1 MIVHKIDDISSSKV
15 IQVIEVKFTRGAGTK
30 EDLAREVIQY
40 WSFNGLLLGEY
51 DPVKKFKK

>member
-1 MIVHKIDDISSSKV
+1 MIVRKIDDISSSKV

-51 DPVKKFKK
+51 DPVKK